1 MFDPTL
7 AADPTK
13 AIRSWLYS
21 ICERQA
27 ANYRRN
33 RLRRREL
40 LTSHL
45 ELDET
50 EAREL
55 SGEEQLI
62 LEERRVALMAAL
74 DELEP
79 QRRAVLVAYELE
91 DIPMA
96 EIAIAFSVPINTAW
110 NRLRLA
116 REDLRAAWS
125 RMEARRRSRL
135 SALPFGLALAGGSK
149 WSLGALSLKGLSGAA
164 KVLALAKAVSL
175 PSLSLGATLLIET
188 GRLALGGFAT
198 PSQVPDPPAI
208 LEVTITRAVEA
219 PRIGVGEGPEGAVSS
234 DPFSDDPQ

>member
-40 LTSHL
+40 LTSHI

-62 LEERRVALMAAL
+62 LEQQRVALMAAL
-74 DELEP
+74 EELEP

-135 SALPFGLALAGGSK
+135 SALV
-149 WSLGALSLKGLSGAA
+149 LG
-164 KVLALAKAVSL
+164 
-175 PSLSLGATLLIET
+175 I
-188 GRLALGGFAT
+188 FAT
-198 PSQVPDPPAI
+198 TGQAPDPPAVP
-208 LEVTITRAVEA
+208 EVPIGYSVEA

-234 DPFSDDPQ
+234 DPFSDDLK